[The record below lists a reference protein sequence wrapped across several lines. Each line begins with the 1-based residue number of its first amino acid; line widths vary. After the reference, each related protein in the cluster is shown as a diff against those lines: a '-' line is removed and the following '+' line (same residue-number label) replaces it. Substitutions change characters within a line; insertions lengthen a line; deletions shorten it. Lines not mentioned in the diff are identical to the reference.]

1 VVKTFVSPYSPVQEE
16 FENLCFVA
24 VGLTTFDTQLWVRCM
39 LEESCKLPPLYPDT
53 FGTVAAAILKDIIG
67 LTVHV
72 THNNCCNVYK
82 SLVRVID

>member
-1 VVKTFVSPYSPVQEE
+1 
-16 FENLCFVA
+16 
-24 VGLTTFDTQLWVRCM
+24 M

-82 SLVRVID
+82 SLVRVIDWLVDDGVTICSTIENITDDTDRDSD